1 MVLIVSSGECKGS
14 TFTLVSHFL
23 KYQYNQW
30 VTIMISLSGNNSPLP
45 QLSVAALSPLKAL
58 PREGTPPHKGT
69 SPQLRLGSISINRFQ
84 PSLE

>member
-1 MVLIVSSGECKGS
+1 MYLGLLTMFRASRRRR
-14 TFTLVSHFL
+14 
-23 KYQYNQW
+23 
-30 VTIMISLSGNNSPLP
+30 LSGNNSPLP

-69 SPQLRLGSISINRFQ
+69 SPQ